1 MKQLIIPILL
11 LIMTSCSKNPS
22 SQKEILAV
30 MDMQEKAWS
39 DGDIDAFMQG
49 YWQSDSLM
57 FVGKNGIQYGWQT
70 TLDNYKKS
78 YPDKAAM
85 GKLEFEV
92 IKLEV
97 NENTAYMLGKWSL
110 IRKEDNPNGYFT
122 LYWKK
127 INDNWKI
134 TIDHTS

>member
-1 MKQLIIPILL
+1 MRRLAIIILILTT
-11 LIMTSCSKNPS
+11 MSCSNTT
-22 SQKEILAV
+22 SQEKEILAV
-30 MDMQEKAWS
+30 MDMQEQAWS
-39 DGDIDAFMQG
+39 DGDVEAFMQG

-57 FVGKNGIQYGWQT
+57 FVGKNGIKYGWQT

-92 IKLEV
+92 LKLEV
-97 NENTAYMLGKWSL
+97 NGDAAYMLGKWSL
-110 IRKEDNPNGYFT
+110 IRESDNPNGYFT

-127 INDNWKI
+127 IDGDWLI

>member
-1 MKQLIIPILL
+1 MKNDEQ
-11 LIMTSCSKNPS
+11 
-22 SQKEILAV
+22 EILAV
-30 MDMQEKAWS
+30 MQMQEKAWNNGNL
-39 DGDIDAFMQG
+39 DKFMQG

-57 FVGKNGIQYGWQT
+57 FIGKNGIKYDWQT
-70 TLDNYKKS
+70 TLENYKKS

-85 GKLEFEV
+85 GKLTFKI

-97 NENTAYMLGKWSL
+97 NNDSAYMLGEWSL
-110 IRKEDNPNGYFT
+110 ERESDNPNGYFT

-127 INDNWKI
+127 INNKWVI